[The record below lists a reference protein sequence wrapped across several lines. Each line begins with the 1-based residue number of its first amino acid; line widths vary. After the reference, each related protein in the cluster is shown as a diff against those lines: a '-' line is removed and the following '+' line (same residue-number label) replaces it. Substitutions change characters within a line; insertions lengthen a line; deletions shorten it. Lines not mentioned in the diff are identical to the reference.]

1 MDGSSEKTT
10 NKLVSILPNYRIGK
24 TLGHGSFAKVKLAL
38 HVATGHKVAIKIL
51 NRSKIKN
58 MGIEIKVSCSTKGD
72 QNSQI
77 FDASSYHP
85 SI

>member
-58 MGIEIKVSCSTKGD
+58 MGIEIKGMYYLLQFCYSFFICTKD
-72 QNSQI
+72 
-77 FDASSYHP
+77 
-85 SI
+85 